1 MVRDGKGIISTRAF
15 YDELKKRMDYEDVRG
30 IDEMKSIT
38 MFNKAIRKSLALKNY
53 YVAEKHMKKGVAKE
67 LQEVYKEGLIVVDGF
82 GQEKVETNIN
92 IILHKLGLT
101 ERSGETKRKVKNVIV
116 GWRWKLPDE

>member
-1 MVRDGKGIISTRAF
+1 
-15 YDELKKRMDYEDVRG
+15 MDYDDVRG
-30 IDEMKSIT
+30 IDEMKSIS

-53 YVAEKHMKKGVAKE
+53 YVAEKRMKKGVEKE
-67 LQEVYKEGLIVVDGF
+67 LQEVYKEGIVTIDGF
-82 GQEKVETNIN
+82 GQERVETNIG

-101 ERSGETKRKVKNVIV
+101 ERSYETKKKVKNVIV